1 MISDLNKK
9 LLLTV
14 IVTVSV
20 VAIAGGA
27 ISLVWPQIK
36 MEMAPPVCEARGSVD
51 TPKIVDS
58 TGQASIYIEGWA
70 ADAAGVSRVEMWANG
85 KLLASVKP
93 NVVRT
98 DVTLALPQCK
108 FPAVSGYTFAFARG
122 IIPPYTS
129 ALDVRAANGVGK
141 VFNAGRVPV
150 DFSKPFGVLD
160 VTEPIKA
167 DGRNLISGWAVAGR
181 VPVKIRVLA
190 QDKEMLVLLASN
202 HRDDVAKVFPAWP
215 QAATS
220 GFEGV
225 LPIHG
230 LPRGRYDL
238 RILFEDG
245 KGHNSEIVGP
255 QVINDLPFGKILAQ
269 HDKMMSPGAIE
280 LRAWLADEQGIRA
293 AYAETETG
301 TPLGKMTLTKKEQLL
316 SAFSDP
322 RFNRDKAGDAP
333 LKEGDLYVLTVP
345 FAAIPSGLQRLQVR
359 VEDNVGNIAV
369 LPGPLVLDKNPTARQ
384 TCSGEKLR
392 VFYPGGAVDFRNNF
406 RQLQE
411 LRDMTQGGCVEIG
424 FRGRV
429 EYMRTT
435 KGKQTDYIFDPNFPE
450 RLRNR
455 NGKGMTGES
464 LSELLDT
471 ALRFRAPL
479 MITLDGGVWADSK
492 FAAPDLDI
500 VDMLEQDERAVQ
512 WNQFG
517 KSEPDDALKKL
528 AGATDSPELA
538 RMMSLNRYN
547 RRFLDYK
554 KRNLQ
559 AAVREIVKFNQTHPA
574 HYVMINLD
582 PDEYINPWFYLT
594 QWYDYNP
601 DTLRQYREWLF
612 HLGPYANGGELAF
625 SRHEPGLTL
634 ADANRLANQSW
645 KDVSAIEPPRRS
657 IDYSDQWQQLWTQFR
672 RHLVARH
679 YDDLAA
685 WVVEAGL
692 PPERIYTSQTFI
704 QADVAVS
711 ITDRANGWNDQA
723 GVSIEGA
730 KPRQGHLGVILYGP
744 GSRNEG
750 KPRSGSSL
758 IDNIRRTDP
767 EWGVVEFH
775 PATIAFPEKLPD
787 HAESYATM
795 QALINGGAHFLSPM
809 WGSYVGDRMVH
820 PNNFKAYDVMEGSA
834 YEYQFVWW
842 LRAMQAW
849 PVGSLFYPFGNALV
863 KSNDGW
869 IPAAGT
875 HLINGYGE
883 LRLTGEG
890 EHIGLVSPQWETR
903 YLTAPTELV
912 VTGSWS
918 QQTRAS
924 AVLLLENGEKLSC
937 LLQSTGQNRARCI
950 FPASQK
956 RQMSRLTLQW
966 QLPAAQQK
974 AGVKICDVALKLV
987 EHH

>member
-1 MISDLNKK
+1 MISYRNKK

-14 IVTVSV
+14 IVTLSV
-20 VAIAGGA
+20 IAIGGGA
-27 ISLVWPQIK
+27 TSLVWPQIK
-36 MEMAPPVCEARGSVD
+36 LEMAPSVCEARGGVD

-58 TGQASIYIEGWA
+58 TGEASFNIEGWA
-70 ADAAGVSRVEMWANG
+70 ADAAGVSRVEIWANT

-93 NVVRT
+93 SVVRT
-98 DVTLALPQCK
+98 DVTSALPQCK
-108 FPAVSGYTFAFARG
+108 FPPVSGYTFAFSRG
-122 IIPPYTS
+122 VIPPHTA
-129 ALDVRAANGVGK
+129 ALEVRAANGVGK
-141 VFNAGRVPV
+141 IFKAGRVPV

-160 VTEPIKA
+160 VAEPIQS
-167 DGRNLISGWAVAGR
+167 DGRNLIGGWAVAGR
-181 VPVKIRVLA
+181 GSVKVRVLA
-190 QDKEMLVLLASN
+190 QDKELLVLSASN
-202 HRDDVAKVFPAWP
+202 RRDDVAQVFPAWP

-225 LPIHG
+225 LPTHK
-230 LPRGRYDL
+230 LPRGRYHL

-245 KGHNSEIVGP
+245 NGNNSEIVGP
-255 QVINDLPFGKILAQ
+255 EVINDLPFGKILAQ
-269 HDKMMSPGAIE
+269 HDKMMSPGDIE
-280 LRAWLADEQGIRA
+280 LRAWLADEQGIRS
-293 AYAETETG
+293 AYVETETG
-301 TPLGKMTLTKKEQLL
+301 TPLGKMKLTKKAQLL

-322 RFNRDKAGDAP
+322 RFKRDNAGDAP
-333 LKEGDLYVLTVP
+333 LKKGDLYGLTVP

-359 VEDNVGNIAV
+359 VEDNAGNIAV
-369 LPGPLVLDKNPTARQ
+369 LPGPLVLDKNATAKQ
-384 TCSGEKLR
+384 ICSGEKLR

-406 RQLQE
+406 HQLQE

-435 KGKQTDYIFDPNFPE
+435 KGKQADYIFDPNFPE

-464 LSELLDT
+464 LNELLD
-471 ALRFRAPL
+471 ASLRLRAPL

-517 KSEPDDALKKL
+517 KSEPDGALKGL
-528 AGATDSPELA
+528 AGAVDSPELA

-559 AAVREIVKFNQTHPA
+559 AAVREIVKFDQTHPV
-574 HYVMINLD
+574 HHVMINLD

-601 DTLRQYREWLF
+601 DTLCQYREWLF
-612 HLGPYANGGELAF
+612 HLGPYANGGELAY

-634 ADANRLANQSW
+634 AEANRLAKQSW
-645 KDVSAIEPPRRS
+645 KEVSAIEPPRQA

-685 WVVEAGL
+685 WAVEAGL

-750 KPRSGSSL
+750 KPRSGRSL
-758 IDNIRRTDP
+758 IDNIRRVDP
-767 EWGVVEFH
+767 EWGVGEFH
-775 PATIAFPEKLPD
+775 PATIAFPEKLSD
-787 HAESYATM
+787 HT
-795 QALINGGAHFLSPM
+795 
-809 WGSYVGDRMVH
+809 
-820 PNNFKAYDVMEGSA
+820 
-834 YEYQFVWW
+834 
-842 LRAMQAW
+842 
-849 PVGSLFYPFGNALV
+849 
-863 KSNDGW
+863 
-869 IPAAGT
+869 
-875 HLINGYGE
+875 
-883 LRLTGEG
+883 
-890 EHIGLVSPQWETR
+890 
-903 YLTAPTELV
+903 
-912 VTGSWS
+912 
-918 QQTRAS
+918 
-924 AVLLLENGEKLSC
+924 
-937 LLQSTGQNRARCI
+937 
-950 FPASQK
+950 
-956 RQMSRLTLQW
+956 
-966 QLPAAQQK
+966 
-974 AGVKICDVALKLV
+974 
-987 EHH
+987 

>member
-1 MISDLNKK
+1 MISYLKK
-9 LLLTV
+9 EWLLTV
-14 IVTVSV
+14 MVTLSV
-20 VAIAGGA
+20 VVIAGGA
-27 ISLVWPQIK
+27 TRFVWPQIQ
-36 MEMAPPVCEARGSVD
+36 MAMASPVCEARGSVD
-51 TPKIVDS
+51 TPKIIDT
-58 TGQASIYIEGWA
+58 TGQASINIEGWA
-70 ADAAGVSRVEMWANG
+70 ADAAGVSHVEMWANG
-85 KLLASVKP
+85 KLLATVKP
-93 NVVRT
+93 SIARA
-98 DVTLALPQCK
+98 DVASVFPQCK
-108 FPAVSGYTFAFARG
+108 FPTVSGYAFALARG
-122 IIPPYTS
+122 IIPPHTS
-129 ALDVRAANGVGK
+129 ALEVRAVNGGGR
-141 VFNAGRVPV
+141 VFNAGRVSV
-150 DFSKPFGVLD
+150 NFLKPFGMLD

-167 DGRNLISGWAVAGR
+167 DGRNLISGWVVAGQ
-181 VPVKIRVLA
+181 VPVKVRVLA

-202 HRDDVAKVFPAWP
+202 QRDDVAKIFPAWP

-225 LPIHG
+225 LPMHK
-230 LPRGRYDL
+230 LPRGNYRL

-255 QVINDLPFGKILAQ
+255 QVINDLPFGKVLAQ
-269 HDKMMSPGAIE
+269 HDKMMSPGTIE

-293 AYAETETG
+293 AYAETEMG
-301 TPLGKMTLTKKEQLL
+301 APLGKMTLTKNGQLL
-316 SAFSDP
+316 SAFLDP

-333 LKEGDLYVLTVP
+333 LRTGDLYGLNVP
-345 FAAIPSGLQRLQVR
+345 SAGIPSGLQRLQVR
-359 VEDNVGNIAV
+359 VEDNAGNTAV
-369 LPGPLVLDKNPTARQ
+369 LPGPLVLDKNPATRQ
-384 TCSGEKLR
+384 VCSGEKLR
-392 VFYPGGAVDFRNNF
+392 VFYPGGAVDFRDNF

-411 LRDMTQGGCVEIG
+411 LRDMAQGGCVEIG

-435 KGKQTDYIFDPNFPE
+435 KGKQADYIFDSNFPE
-450 RLRNR
+450 RLRSR
-455 NGKGMTGES
+455 NGKGMSGES

-517 KSEPDDALKKL
+517 KSEPDDALKSL

-538 RMMSLNRYN
+538 RMMSLNHYN

-574 HYVMINLD
+574 SYVMINLD
-582 PDEYINPWFYLT
+582 PDEYINPWFYQT

-601 DTLRQYREWLF
+601 DTLRQYREWLL

-634 ADANRLANQSW
+634 ADVNRLAKQSW
-645 KDVSAIEPPRRS
+645 KDVSAIEPPRKS
-657 IDYSDQWQQLWTQFR
+657 IDYGDQWQQLWTQFR

-692 PPERIYTSQTFI
+692 PPARIYTSQTFI

-787 HAESYATM
+787 HTESYATM

-869 IPAAGT
+869 TPAAET
-875 HLINGYGE
+875 HLISSYGE
-883 LRLTGEG
+883 LHLTGEG
-890 EHIGLVSPQWETR
+890 ARIGLVSPQWETR

-912 VTGSWS
+912 ITGSWP

-937 LLQSTGQNRARCI
+937 SLRSIGQNRVRCL
-950 FPASQK
+950 FPAAQK
-956 RQMSRLTLQW
+956 RQMSRLTLEW

-974 AGVKICDVALKLV
+974 AGVKISDVAFKLA
-987 EHH
+987 EHR